1 MQSSKFEEALTVWVS
16 VIILYVYALIRD
28 KISYIDAC
36 KMFKIAIGVL
46 HLCMLTVP
54 FFEREVSLFCW
65 KLGNMDMAWQW
76 MIISY

>member
-1 MQSSKFEEALTVWVS
+1 M
-16 VIILYVYALIRD
+16 YALIRD

-65 KLGNMDMAWQW
+65 KLGNMDMA
-76 MIISY
+76 